1 MGFLLLS
8 IVVSAVVFCVVFL
21 VATYIIQCHSE
32 LSRFRNY
39 SERSYSENMENIE
52 MVIEE

>member
-1 MGFLLLS
+1 
-8 IVVSAVVFCVVFL
+8 VVFCVVFL

-39 SERSYSENMENIE
+39 SERSYSEHMENIE
-52 MVIEE
+52 VIEE